1 MSWTTSLA
9 TSISFKSLN
18 RLWKSIANSEATYSI
33 VAKKKE
39 FGRFCRLAALRPV
52 SMGSKHSEGDHSSW
66 SSDFDVK
73 LLENSSKFEVQI
85 VTHEQ
90 GAVSEKNNRKVWLLP
105 ISAHPK
111 SASRFYPIAFTL
123 SNAVDGVLADSV
135 RSLSFRL
142 SKQSPRRKRPRFS
155 NWPNEPRM
163 QTFWASAPLTSRLFL
178 LMKPNLDKVEL
189 LATSLAKRLSTWSD
203 PPGLAEPS
211 ETSKLPIVVH

>member
-155 NWPNEPRM
+155 NWPNEFTETRRC
-163 QTFWASAPLTSRLFL
+163 FKLESGEDRSAAAKVLNNRHSNHGEVSNDQIPNQILPTKPLSH
-178 LMKPNLDKVEL
+178 
-189 LATSLAKRLSTWSD
+189 WS
-203 PPGLAEPS
+203 E
-211 ETSKLPIVVH
+211 SKKNCIQ